1 MSSENKNPNLNFKT
15 FLSQRF
21 FWILVGYLL
30 FSVGLFFYYMAI
42 VNPVWIHF
50 NQQPSFFAEERFFIE
65 CLSVPGGLLD
75 FIAAFLADLFQI
87 GWLGAIILTALVL
100 TSLLL
105 LKTVMRQRLLWI
117 VPLLPTVLLIAE
129 QAKYDYP
136 IVKTLSL
143 IIALGGFLV
152 YRDILPQKDWIRFGV
167 DIPLLLLIYIASPA
181 AMLLFAFLCVLYE
194 ISNKAH
200 RLLIRLSFSASYV
213 VLAIVIPWLAREKLF
228 LISLEDAYLRHAPF
242 WYGNVYGILTRIQIP
257 LDAVVMVLILLL
269 AGFSFFFKLE
279 NDRTKKQKFRMDLI
293 QAVTAVCL
301 IVAGGWMP
309 IDQERKDVVALRYAA
324 HTGNWSSVLSHLNS
338 HTAQYPLCLFHF
350 NRALFHTGQLGSKFF
365 TIPQNVSHQTLF
377 LDNDLCLWFPLDCS
391 DFFFEIGHINQA
403 KHWVSEAMTNFGESP
418 DILKRLALIK
428 ILESDS
434 AAASQYLNRLRQNP
448 ISRSWADHYLSCVV
462 DRTKLRQEI
471 GLQKLH
477 AAMPRYDFLVVEKH
491 PELDLRKMLS
501 QSPNNRMAFEY
512 LTMSDL
518 INQDLEKFV
527 QDLTLFKHFVTQP
540 LPRHYEEA
548 LLVYLSRKQSWDSVA
563 VAIGISSGTIKQFN
577 DFRRRYIEHRG
588 NKETAYTDLQKTYG
602 GTFWFYYL
610 FVKPSP

>member
-1 MSSENKNPNLNFKT
+1 MVSEYKNPNLDFKT
-15 FLSQRF
+15 FFRQRL
-21 FWILVGYLL
+21 FWILLGYLL
-30 FSVGLFFYYMAI
+30 FSIGLFSYYLTI

-75 FIAAFLADLFQI
+75 FVGAFLADLFQI

-100 TSLLL
+100 TTLVL
-105 LKTVMRQRLLWI
+105 LKTVMRQSLLWI
-117 VPLLPTVLLIAE
+117 VPLLPTILLIAE
-129 QAKYDYP
+129 QAKYGYP

-152 YRDILPQKDWIRFGV
+152 YRGILPQKDWIRFGIN
-167 DIPLLLLIYIASPA
+167 IPLLLLIYIVSPA
-181 AMLLFAFLCVLYE
+181 AMLLFTLLCVLYE

-200 RLLIRLSFSASYV
+200 RLLIRLCLSASFV
-213 VLAIVIPWLAREKLF
+213 VLAIVIPLLAREKLF
-228 LISLEDAYLRHAPF
+228 LVSLGDAYLRHAPF
-242 WYGNVYGILTRIQIP
+242 WYGGVFGISTRIRIP
-257 LDAVVMVLILLL
+257 LDGVLMLLISLL

-279 NDRTKKQKFRMDLI
+279 NDKTKKQKFRMDLI
-293 QAVTAVCL
+293 QAVVAVCL
-301 IVAGGWMP
+301 IIAGGWMAV
-309 IDQERKDVVALRYAA
+309 DQEQKEVVALRYAA

-338 HTAQYPLCLFHF
+338 RTAQYPLCLFDF

-365 TIPQNVSHQTLF
+365 TIPQNVLHQTLF
-377 LDNDLCLWFPLDCS
+377 PDKDLRSEFPLDCS
-391 DFFFEIGHINQA
+391 DFFFEIGHINEA
-403 KHWVSEAMTNFGESP
+403 KRWVSEAMTLYGESP
-418 DILKRLALIK
+418 DILKKLALIK

-434 AAASQYLNRLRQNP
+434 AAAGQYLNRLRQNP
-448 ISRSWADHYLSCVV
+448 VSRSWADHYLSCLA

-471 GLQKLH
+471 ALQKLH
-477 AAMPRYDFLVVEKH
+477 AAIPRYDFLVVEKN
-491 PELDLRKMLS
+491 PEIDLRKMMS

-577 DFRRRYIEHRG
+577 DFKRLYLEYRA
-588 NKETAYTDLQKTYG
+588 NKETAYADLQRTYG

-610 FVKPSP
+610 FVKPTP